1 MNKYV
6 SIQQLEGGYIVTT
19 DNKSQIVTS
28 LNKAVKI
35 VREYLGGTGEET
47 AAE

>member
-1 MNKYV
+1 MNRYT
-6 SIQQLEGGYIVTT
+6 SIQELEGGYIVTT
-19 DNKSQIVTS
+19 DGKSQIVTS

-35 VREYLGGTGEET
+35 VREYLNGGAADD